1 MELETERVPNP
12 SLRERQKEATRQELR
27 RAALELFQSRGFAHT
42 SVDEIAHAAGV
53 SRSTFFRYYP
63 SKEAV
68 INGDADES
76 SQLFV
81 HLLRNRPREE
91 ARMAALEETL
101 IEFAQTIR
109 PDDRKPELKVVQE
122 IIASD
127 PSLTAG
133 RAAMTTRW
141 REDVARA
148 LAQRD
153 GRSEP
158 DLEDALAAAIL
169 GQITEQMG
177 AEWQASDPSR
187 PVSELIRSYFATLRR
202 LITT

>member
-1 MELETERVPNP
+1 MELESGSVPNI

-27 RAALELFQSRGFAHT
+27 RSALQLFQSRGFAQT
-42 SVDEIAHAAGV
+42 SVDDIAHAAGV

-68 INGDADES
+68 ITGDADES
-76 SQLFV
+76 TELF
-81 HLLRNRPREE
+81 LNILRNRPPEE

-109 PDDRKPELKVVQE
+109 PDDRKPELTVIQQIVDSD
-122 IIASD
+122 ASL
-127 PSLTAG
+127 SAG
-133 RAAMTTRW
+133 RAANTNRW
-141 REDVARA
+141 RQEVARA
-148 LAQRD
+148 LAERD

-158 DLEDALAAAIL
+158 DLEDALASAVL
-169 GQITEQMG
+169 GQITEQMS
-177 AEWQASDPSR
+177 AEWQASDSTR
-187 PVSELIRSYFATLRR
+187 PANELIRSYFATLRR

>member
-1 MELETERVPNP
+1 MEPETETVPNI

-27 RAALELFQSRGFAHT
+27 RAALRLFQNRGFAQT
-42 SVDEIAHAAGV
+42 SVDDIAHAAGV

-68 INGDADES
+68 ITGDADES
-76 SQLFV
+76 TELF
-81 HLLRNRPREE
+81 LNILRNRPPGE

-109 PDDRKPELKVVQE
+109 PDDRKPELTVIQQIVDSD
-122 IIASD
+122 ASL
-127 PSLTAG
+127 SAG
-133 RAAMTTRW
+133 RAANTNRW
-141 REDVARA
+141 RQEVARA

-158 DLEDALAAAIL
+158 DLEDALASAVL
-169 GQITEQMG
+169 GQITEQMS
-177 AEWQASDPSR
+177 AEWQASDSTR
-187 PVSELIRSYFATLRR
+187 PANELIRSYFATLRR